1 MKIDT
6 IITLILILIGMFLLL
21 NKFTKVICIPSLHTL
36 SILSKGSVLTA
47 EVEALTKRVE
57 QLEKDIKAL
66 KNSYIYIPVS
76 VSAYNPTRDQCD
88 STPFITASNQRV
100 RKGIVALSRD
110 LEKEF
115 GLKFGDKV
123 HLLGIGTFV
132 FADRMHRR
140 WKRREDL
147 FMFSRKKAKI
157 FGRQKTI
164 MVIKG

>member
-1 MKIDT
+1 M
-6 IITLILILIGMFLLL
+6 LLL
-21 NKFTKVICIPSLHTL
+21 FIFTTEQEIEIFDAK
-36 SILSKGSVLTA
+36 
-47 EVEALTKRVE
+47 VEALARQVE
-57 QLEKDIKAL
+57 RLEQDIRAL
-66 KNSYIYIPVS
+66 RNSYIYVPVS
-76 VSAYNPTRDQCD
+76 VSAYNPCPLQTD

-140 WKRREDL
+140 WKRRVDL
-147 FMFSRKKAKI
+147 FKWSKKKAI
-157 FGRQKTI
+157 QFGRQKAV
-164 MVIKG
+164 MVIKGVMVMRSR